1 MVQDTRTA
9 ILDEAEALFA
19 DKGYDATSLR
29 MITSNAGANL
39 AAVNYYYGSK
49 EALLEA
55 VYARRIGRINDERLS
70 LLNAVEEQAN
80 GKPVSAEKLVEIFVK
95 PPLQMTH
102 EDDTGGENFIRLL
115 GRSYLEP
122 SRVLQDKVQ
131 LLYKEVTQ
139 RFNTA
144 FAKSLPEL
152 SVEELY
158 WRLHF
163 MIGVLAYCMTGT
175 DMMRM
180 ISSSNIEHSDDID
193 LLVGRLVRFVSHGL
207 YADEVNAD
215 TGGLTKQAM
224 YQTSPS
230 APNSGKV

>member
-19 DKGYDATSLR
+19 EKGYDATSLR
-29 MITSNAGANL
+29 MITTNAGANL

-55 VYARRIGRINDERLS
+55 VYERRIGRINNERLS
-70 LLNAVEEQAN
+70 QLNKLEAQAN
-80 GKPVSAEKLVEIFVK
+80 GKPVPVEKLVEVFVK
-95 PPLQMTH
+95 PALQIIR

-122 SRVLQDKVQ
+122 SHVLQDKVRLQ
-131 LLYKEVTQ
+131 YEEVTQ
-139 RFNTA
+139 RFKPA
-144 FAKSLPEL
+144 FAKALPEL
-152 SVEELY
+152 SAEELY

-163 MIGVLAYCMTGT
+163 MVGVLAYCMTGT

-180 ISSSNIEHSDDID
+180 IASSNIAHSDDTD
-193 LLVGRLVRFVSHGL
+193 LLVARLVKFVSHGL
-207 YADEVNAD
+207 YADEANINTCD
-215 TGGLTKQAM
+215 ETKQVM
-224 YQTSPS
+224 
-230 APNSGKV
+230 